1 MNLFDAIQ
9 IRNKKESTETI
20 YDFLNL
26 LVEVERHDYKAA
38 KYLLKLALSHTTEKK
53 DLEFELTRTLDN
65 CLQWDKTNQGRE
77 YWEELYSKI
86 WEAKHE

>member
-20 YDFLNL
+20 CDFFNL
-26 LVEVERHDYKAA
+26 LIEVERHDYKAA
-38 KYLLKLALSHTTEKK
+38 KYLLKLALSHTTKKK
-53 DLEFELTRTLDN
+53 DLEFELARTLDN
-65 CLQWDKTNQGRE
+65 CLQWDKTDQGRE